1 MDSRRRAEKAP
12 RLCFWIKFGPSSRSQ
27 YPTKASDAMAEAIKK
42 LPVKGAWQVYVH
54 KLRAYV
60 MGDDGSPVRPHLMLV
75 ISTKDGQF
83 LACEPASGDDE
94 AGGGNVVKDRPT
106 PEALLDFLKK
116 VMTHPRVMNTTA
128 AGEKR
133 KAARPESIRFAD
145 THTASLH
152 LGEKD
157 KWAGETACP
166 YVEGCR
172 AGLAECGVDDV
183 GFAPVPP
190 DLIESIIRT
199 QIEPSM
205 APDNQEWGTQHLPG
219 LSQSVDGFT
228 DAFGG
233 SLFAAAAEFARVS
246 PWTALTKRRP
256 VQISYRLVLRE
267 DVAMRLT
274 AYVSVVGS
282 KEEGSFGFAVH
293 KTLDEAKRAYE
304 VEVRGDAAGDDVESS
319 GESVNGQSCMFAS
332 VYETPFEDVDDA
344 ERAGWDL
351 APMEDEP
358 GEYYWPIFCKMTF
371 EKGEDGTEDA
381 LSLTRPA
388 IVELQ
393 CFELA
398 LKAVVALIKSG
409 ELRRADDENQSANDG
424 KPWTVQCE
432 TFAGSAGSETATIDV
447 EVSLPSLD
455 DSAANEGQDA
465 YL

>member
-1 MDSRRRAEKAP
+1 
-12 RLCFWIKFGPSSRSQ
+12 
-27 YPTKASDAMAEAIKK
+27 MAEAIKK

-106 PEALLDFLKK
+106 PEALLAFLKR

-152 LGEKD
+152 LGEKE

-190 DLIESIIRT
+190 DLIESIIRA

-246 PWTALTKRRP
+246 PWTALAKRRP

-274 AYVSVVGS
+274 AYVSLVGS

-293 KTLDEAKRAYE
+293 KTLAEAKRAYE
-304 VEVRGDAAGDDVESS
+304 VETRGDGVGDDGESS
-319 GESVNGQSCMFAS
+319 TGESVNGQSCMFAS
-332 VYETPFEDVDDA
+332 VYECPFEDVDDA

-358 GEYYWPIFCKMTF
+358 GERYWPIFCKMAF
-371 EKGEDGTEDA
+371 EKGEGGTEDA

-398 LKAVVALIKSG
+398 LKAVAALIKSG

-432 TFAGSAGSETATIDV
+432 TFAGSAGSEMATIDV